1 MITTETQQ
9 SPTTPPQPEP
19 ITRAALD
26 ALIAAQGHEL
36 RLVRT
41 IIDIDAAPGVR
52 LSSYD
57 TYRACATCGGSVD
70 EDAEGMD
77 VDARLLVACQEPEW
91 VSYQW
96 EDDEREVGV

>member
-1 MITTETQQ
+1 MSAKT
-9 SPTTPPQPEP
+9 QPEP

-26 ALIAAQGHEL
+26 SRIAAQGHEL

-41 IIDIDAAPGVR
+41 IIDMDGDPR
-52 LSSYD
+52 LPSYAWF
-57 TYRACATCGGSVD
+57 RACATCGGSVD

-77 VDARLLVACQEPEW
+77 VDARLLVACQEPVW

-96 EDDEREVGV
+96 KGDESEEEDL